1 MSALPC
7 RCAGRRRG
15 DGRRGNGR
23 GLAVTVG
30 VEVGSGIATPRHP
43 VRQGGA
49 SAGSRRK
56 RRRVFMQASVRVAA
70 GSG

>member
-1 MSALPC
+1 VTVGVC
-7 RCAGRRRG
+7 V
-15 DGRRGNGR
+15 GR

-43 VRQGGA
+43 VSRA
-49 SAGSRRK
+49 AASSAGSRRK